1 MKVFK
6 PFVAATALCV
16 LLTGCGQSANT
27 TNPTPG
33 NSAAVDD
40 TKATEDTMTQ
50 ASNSTTEAASETTSY
65 TGVPDFTTVNMDDYW
80 ISDTKFDLINYC
92 RDQGVTIKYYIYADD
107 SHKKYTYCLPEDLPS
122 TGQQPLG
129 VYMYFYFGDSRR
141 FIQVIYGIGLGETYT
156 VFTDNGPV
164 HCLELSVSDEDNTW
178 VTIDDYGTHLSLS
191 MINNLPI
198 MFEHIMVLPFDST
211 TRAVKDAF
219 KEHYPGRTSC
229 P

>member
-1 MKVFK
+1 
-6 PFVAATALCV
+6 
-16 LLTGCGQSANT
+16 
-27 TNPTPG
+27 
-33 NSAAVDD
+33 
-40 TKATEDTMTQ
+40 
-50 ASNSTTEAASETTSY
+50 
-65 TGVPDFTTVNMDDYW
+65 
-80 ISDTKFDLINYC
+80 
-92 RDQGVTIKYYIYADD
+92 
-107 SHKKYTYCLPEDLPS
+107 
-122 TGQQPLG
+122 
-129 VYMYFYFGDSRR
+129 MYFYFGDSRR